1 MYVVFVNVHV
11 KEGLQ
16 DDFKKITLE
25 NAAASLLEPGVARF
39 DVFQMTEDPSRFT
52 LVEVYY
58 SPDGAL
64 AHKETEHYQKWRD
77 TVADMMA
84 EPRFSVKY
92 SACFP
97 LNDEGM

>member
-1 MYVVFVNVHV
+1 MFAVFVNVHV
-11 KEGLQ
+11 KEGLE

-39 DVFQMTEDPSRFT
+39 DVFQMTEDLCRFT

-58 SPDGAL
+58 SPEGAQ
-64 AHKETEHYQKWRD
+64 AHKETNHYQKWRD

-92 SACFP
+92 LACFP
-97 LNDEGM
+97 FYDEGM